1 MDIIDFTNAEIVP
14 TYLYRG
20 ANGKKIGIIYNK
32 EIYMLKF
39 PSTAKNNAI
48 SYSNSTIS
56 EYISCKIFETLGFD
70 TQQTI
75 LGIYRLSTGEEKIVC
90 ACKDF
95 TVNNLTLKEFAEL
108 KNSIIEG
115 SSQNGYETDLD
126 EVLNTIEEQKL
137 IENKILRDYFWDMF
151 IADSLLGNFDRH
163 NGNWGFLI
171 NRDSN
176 SVSIAPIF
184 DCGSCLFPQL
194 SDKDMED
201 FLKDKA
207 EIEKRTYIFPNS
219 ALKIDNKKINYYE
232 CISSLKDKD
241 CNEALLRMFPKIDMN
256 KINNVIDNTPLISNV
271 RKEFYKEI
279 LQNRYEKILKE
290 SYKKLLELSNE

>member
-1 MDIIDFTNAEIVP
+1 MDIINFTDKEIMP
-14 TYLYRG
+14 TYLYSG
-20 ANGKKIGIIYNK
+20 ANGKKIGIVHNK

-39 PSTAKNNAI
+39 PSTAKNNEI

-95 TVNNLTLKEFAEL
+95 TVNNETLKEFAEL

-115 SSQNGYETDLD
+115 SSQNGYGTDLD

-137 IENKILRDYFWDMF
+137 IDITLLKDFFWDMF
-151 IADSLLGNFDRH
+151 IVDALLGNFDRH

-171 NRDSN
+171 NRESN
-176 SVSIAPIF
+176 SVRIAPIF

-219 ALKIDNKKINYYE
+219 ALKIDNKKINYYDY
-232 CISSLKDKD
+232 ISSLQNED
-241 CNEALLRMFPKIDMN
+241 CNEALIRIAPKIDMN
-256 KINNVIDNTPLISNV
+256 KISNIIDNTPTISNI
-271 RKEFYKEI
+271 RKAFYKEI
-279 LQNRYEKILKE
+279 LKSRYEKILKA
-290 SYKKLLELSNE
+290 SYEKLKKS

>member
-1 MDIIDFTNAEIVP
+1 MDIIDFTNSEIIP

-20 ANGKKIGIIYNK
+20 ANGKKIGIIYNN

-39 PSTAKNNAI
+39 PSIAKNNEI

-56 EYISCKIFETLGFD
+56 EYISCKIFEILGFN

-75 LGIYRLSTGEEKIVC
+75 LGIYKLSTGEEKIVC

-95 TVNNLTLKEFAEL
+95 TVNNFILKEFAEL

-115 SSQNGYETDLD
+115 SSQNGYGTDLT
-126 EVLNTIEEQKL
+126 EVLNTIEEQKI
-137 IENKILRDYFWDMF
+137 IENKILREYFWNMF
-151 IADSLLGNFDRH
+151 IVDALLGNFDRH

-171 NRDSN
+171 NRENN
-176 SVSIAPIF
+176 SVSMSPIF

-201 FLKDKA
+201 FLGNKV

-219 ALKIDNKKINYYE
+219 ALKIDNKKINYYDY
-232 CISSLKDKD
+232 ISSLKNKE
-241 CNEALLRMFPKIDMN
+241 CNEALLRIFPKIDIN
-256 KINNVIDNTPLISNV
+256 KINNVIDNTPLISNI

-279 LQNRYEKILKE
+279 LQYRYEKILKDT
-290 SYKKLLELSNE
+290 YKKLKK

>member
-1 MDIIDFTNAEIVP
+1 MDIIDFTNSEIIP

-20 ANGKKIGIIYNK
+20 ANGKKIGIIYNN

-39 PSTAKNNAI
+39 PSIAKNNEI

-56 EYISCKIFETLGFD
+56 EYISCKIFEILGFN

-75 LGIYRLSTGEEKIVC
+75 LGIYKLSTGEEKIVC

-95 TVNNLTLKEFAEL
+95 TVNNFILKEFAEL

-115 SSQNGYETDLD
+115 SSQNGYGTDLT
-126 EVLNTIEEQKL
+126 EVLNTIEEQKI
-137 IENKILRDYFWDMF
+137 IENKILREYFWNMF
-151 IADSLLGNFDRH
+151 IVDALLGNFDRH

-171 NRDSN
+171 NRENN
-176 SVSIAPIF
+176 SVSMSPIF

-201 FLKDKA
+201 FLGNKV

-219 ALKIDNKKINYYE
+219 ALKIDNKKINYYDY
-232 CISSLKDKD
+232 ISSLKNKE
-241 CNEALLRMFPKIDMN
+241 CNEALLRIFPKIDIN
-256 KINNVIDNTPLISNV
+256 KINNVIDNTPLISNI

-279 LQNRYEKILKE
+279 LQYRYEKILKDT
-290 SYKKLLELSNE
+290 YKKLKND